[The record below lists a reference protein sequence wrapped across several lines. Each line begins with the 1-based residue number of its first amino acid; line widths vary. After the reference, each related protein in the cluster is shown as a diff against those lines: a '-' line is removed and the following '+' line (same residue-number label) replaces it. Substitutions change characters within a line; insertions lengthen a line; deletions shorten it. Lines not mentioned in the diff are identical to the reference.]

1 MKINWFSNSPW
12 AATGYGNQT
21 RVFAPR
27 LRRLGHEMSI
37 TAFYGLQ
44 GAPIGWEGI
53 PVYPVAKHPY
63 GQDIMNAH
71 AVNARAEAIIS
82 LLDVWVCQPENLTL
96 PWFPWFP
103 IDHEPIPDKVLEI
116 ARRATRGITMS
127 RFGQKMAENAGLET
141 FYVPH
146 GVDTGVFRPI
156 DRGEARKYLG
166 LPADAFVV
174 GMVAANKGNPP
185 RKSFFEQIA
194 AFQQLKIKHPDALL
208 YLHTD
213 DGTHGGETVNLVR
226 FCERLGLRPAVDVVF
241 CDQYINA
248 LGFKDEYMVAAYNA
262 MDVLTLASLGE
273 GFGIPLVEAQACG
286 TPVITGEWTAMGEL
300 CFSGWKIPK
309 AEAQREYHD
318 YFDAYQW
325 RVNVEAV
332 EQRLF
337 AAYEMRGNQ
346 QYRSRARDGALAY
359 DADKVV
365 EKYWIPVLAEIERLV
380 REAVQA

>member
-1 MKINWFSNSPW
+1 
-12 AATGYGNQT
+12 
-21 RVFAPR
+21 
-27 LRRLGHEMSI
+27 
-37 TAFYGLQ
+37 
-44 GAPIGWEGI
+44 
-53 PVYPVAKHPY
+53 
-63 GQDIMNAH
+63 MNAH

-141 FYVPH
+141 LYVPH

-166 LPADAFVV
+166 LPEDAFVV

-194 AFQQLKIKHPDALL
+194 AFQQLKIQHPDALL

-332 EQRLF
+332 EQRLV

-359 DADKVV
+359 DADKIV
-365 EKYWIPVLAEIERLV
+365 EKYWTPLLAEIERLV